1 MMFHP
6 QNHDPSIDL
15 RPFGWAPGDYVNGTC
30 NCGDTI
36 YGAKRCTRCY
46 DCAMKTHTKYHSQE
60 VGELRLLRDRAEE
73 LQDDLRFYQ
82 DIERMNQ
89 KLKKDTLTNL
99 MAVRRQICAAE
110 RGLDIPIRKGHPL
123 RSDRVHFPPKEDI

>member
-1 MMFHP
+1 MS
-6 QNHDPSIDL
+6 NDP
-15 RPFGWAPGDYVNGTC
+15 
-30 NCGDTI
+30 
-36 YGAKRCTRCY
+36 
-46 DCAMKTHTKYHSQE
+46 
-60 VGELRLLRDRAEE
+60 GELRLLRDRAVE

-110 RGLDIPIRKGHPL
+110 RN
-123 RSDRVHFPPKEDI
+123 S